1 MNVKKFSAL
10 ILVLIMLASVFLTPA
25 YASSLEKTDD
35 NILPLSSPEDAI
47 TPLWN
52 TIASIQPGLSYSG
65 NTLYADVVVVSE
77 NSNSSITGTMYLEE
91 EIGTDDWDSVKSWS
105 IQGTGY
111 ASREGSYSGDSG
123 STYRVR
129 VKVFVGGES
138 ATAYSYEV
146 TL

>member
-1 MNVKKFSAL
+1 MKIKKISTLVLSL
-10 ILVLIMLASVFLTPA
+10 ILVMSIFLTPA
-25 YASSLEKTDD
+25 YATPIEEESDD
-35 NILPLSSPEDAI
+35 IIPLPIPENTI

-52 TIASIQPGLSYSG
+52 NISSIHPGLSSSG
-65 NTLYADVVVVSE
+65 KTLYADVLVVSE
-77 NSNSSITGTMYLEE
+77 NSTSSITGTMYLEKE
-91 EIGTDDWDSVKSWS
+91 VATDDWDSVKSWS
-105 IQGTGY
+105 IQGTGT
-111 ASREGSYSGDSG
+111 AIREGTYTGTYG